1 MRPTVQRRVGEV
13 QVVSSSPVR
22 GMPGLSLRV
31 TAELLRE
38 RERKRIPG
46 GFQHFVLE
54 QVGEQFSYLSCRM
67 ALGRSECGKG
77 VKG

>member
-1 MRPTVQRRVGEV
+1 MRPTVQHRVGEV
-13 QVVSSSPVR
+13 RVVSGSPVR

-46 GFQHFVLE
+46 GFQHCGLE
-54 QVGEQFSYLSCRM
+54 QVGEQFSYLSYRM
-67 ALGRSECGKG
+67 DLGRSERGEG